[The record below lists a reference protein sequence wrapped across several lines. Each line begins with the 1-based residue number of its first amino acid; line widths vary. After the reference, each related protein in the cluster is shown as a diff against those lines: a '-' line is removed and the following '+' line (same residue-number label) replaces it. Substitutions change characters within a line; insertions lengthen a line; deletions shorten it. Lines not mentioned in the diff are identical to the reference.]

1 MTRLVLDVPTDKIR
15 PLRRMLQRMGIDAHT
30 LHGNADRKGLLRKR
44 TLTHRTLHRIA
55 SSFILFDWEF
65 FSNELEYE

>member
-1 MTRLVLDVPTDKIR
+1 MPKIVIDVPPDKMKSFIKAVS
-15 PLRRMLQRMGIDAHT
+15 PLGFDVRNSSSRHT
-30 LHGNADRKGLLRKR
+30 MKKDGYFKPSIPHLKK
-44 TLTHRTLHRIA
+44 IA

>member
-1 MTRLVLDVPTDKIR
+1 MPKIVIYVPSGKMKSFVKAVSPLGFDFRNSSFRHTRKKDGYFKPSIPHLK
-15 PLRRMLQRMGIDAHT
+15 
-30 LHGNADRKGLLRKR
+30 K
-44 TLTHRTLHRIA
+44 IA

>member
-1 MTRLVLDVPTDKIR
+1 MARLILDIPNNKMQSFVKAI
-15 PLRRMLQRMGIDAHT
+15 LSLGIDSRAIRSNRSQKS
-30 LHGNADRKGLLRKR
+30 LVRQERLSKSLKK
-44 TLTHRTLHRIA
+44 IS

>member
-1 MTRLVLDVPTDKIR
+1 MTKLMIDIPTDKIKSFVQAVSPSR
-15 PLRRMLQRMGIDAHT
+15 FEGRNRV
-30 LHGNADRKGLLRKR
+30 LRKAGKR
-44 TLTHRTLHRIA
+44 GLQIKPSIPHLKRIA

>member
-1 MTRLVLDVPTDKIR
+1 MTRIIMGARPSKRHTFSRSSSPLGTDGPSMRFDNIKPSHSNR
-15 PLRRMLQRMGIDAHT
+15 KLSLAH
-30 LHGNADRKGLLRKR
+30 LKK
-44 TLTHRTLHRIA
+44 IA